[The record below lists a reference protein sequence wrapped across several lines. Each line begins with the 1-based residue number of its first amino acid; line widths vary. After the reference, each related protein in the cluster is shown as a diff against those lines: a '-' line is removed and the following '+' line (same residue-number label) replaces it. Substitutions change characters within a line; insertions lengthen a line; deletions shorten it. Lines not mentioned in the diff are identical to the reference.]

1 MNSVWGVRKS
11 KVSDIK
17 FIFKSNKNGYFLE
30 FLSSSWC
37 SSETA
42 QVASGH
48 DGDYTGKCSRLI
60 SQKTDCCYLLTS
72 RGSVQKRWRKS
83 QGQMVDTYQVSS
95 QSLNVM
101 EIQPQVQFCVFLVKF
116 HSKTVRFIKIL
127 WIIWSWVPLDQ
138 WFLNWGDWGGMGAN
152 CWDLLFISF
161 HLTK

>member
-1 MNSVWGVRKS
+1 MYEELGKS

-48 DGDYTGKCSRLI
+48 DGDYTGKCSRVI

-72 RGSVQKRWRKS
+72 RGSVQKTLQETSGPNGGHLPSFITIPQCYGDTASSSILRVL
-83 QGQMVDTYQVSS
+83 GQ
-95 QSLNVM
+95 
-101 EIQPQVQFCVFLVKF
+101 IP
-116 HSKTVRFIKIL
+116 
-127 WIIWSWVPLDQ
+127 
-138 WFLNWGDWGGMGAN
+138 
-152 CWDLLFISF
+152 
-161 HLTK
+161 